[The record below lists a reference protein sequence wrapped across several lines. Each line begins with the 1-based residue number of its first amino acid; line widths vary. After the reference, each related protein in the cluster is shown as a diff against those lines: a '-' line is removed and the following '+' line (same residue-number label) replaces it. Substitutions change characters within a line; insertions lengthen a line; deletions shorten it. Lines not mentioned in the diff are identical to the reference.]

1 VAVRIVD
8 LLSSTLVS
16 TLAFV
21 SMATA
26 QEVMIMDRAKLG
38 DGPALQAGTYR
49 IEVVKNDAFTE
60 VLFYKQ
66 DELWL
71 RVPVTLE
78 PEPKKIQHTEV
89 YYQEIDSGRV
99 ITKIRLRGSKDTL
112 VFSPSPPP
120 KAQ

>member
-1 VAVRIVD
+1 MAVRIVD